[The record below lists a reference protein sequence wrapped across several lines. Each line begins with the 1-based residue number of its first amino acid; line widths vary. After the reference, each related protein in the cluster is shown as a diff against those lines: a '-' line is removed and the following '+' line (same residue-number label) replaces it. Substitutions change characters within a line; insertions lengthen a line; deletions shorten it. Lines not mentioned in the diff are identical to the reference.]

1 MRKLCVSVPWNT
13 LAIADRIESMAK
25 ISFNAQALGIAR
37 YQQCTD
43 VSHTITSRAKQP
55 VMVFCPGIEA
65 IIEGLRLAHVE
76 GFKATGNQLPTKT

>member
-1 MRKLCVSVPWNT
+1 
-13 LAIADRIESMAK
+13 MAK
-25 ISFNAQALGIAR
+25 TSFNAQALGIAR

-43 VSHTITSRAKQP
+43 VSLCAARNGMQP

-76 GFKATGNQLPTKT
+76 GFKATGNQLPTNASRPDRRRASRQV